1 MTQVQVRTV
10 QWAEGARELLGVRE
24 RVFVLEQNV
33 PAELER
39 DSLDPMCG
47 HVLALDA
54 AGEPVGTG
62 RLTPDGRIGRMAVL
76 AHARNLGVGRAL
88 LSALLELARAQG
100 LPEVHLHAQ
109 EHARGFYAR
118 HGFEPEGEPFSE
130 AGIPHIGMRMKLVS
144 S

>member
-1 MTQVQVRTV
+1 MPVQVRQV
-10 QWAEGARELLGVRE
+10 PWAEAERELMAIRE
-24 RVFVLEQNV
+24 RVFVQEQNV

-39 DSLDPMCG
+39 DGLDPLCA
-47 HVLALDA
+47 HVLARDL

-76 AHARNLGVGRAL
+76 AHARKLGVGGAL
-88 LSALLELARAQG
+88 LDALIQVARAQG
-100 LPEVHLHAQ
+100 MNVVHLHAQ
-109 EHARGFYAR
+109 AHARGFYTR

-144 S
+144 G